1 MREFGSRNLA
11 SVWNELPHIRY
22 GDTAQRSH
30 HRYFKENVGLVLP
43 AVASTGPPNHQ
54 AAGYYAQGD
63 AVHDGGNWIP
73 SLALRQLVG
82 PTERKCGEKSKKGPG
97 LRDCKSGAPKGIRAM
112 DVPDQGGC
120 YSCGGDVIKL
130 KNGNCDLYE

>member
-1 MREFGSRNLA
+1 VQVRRYLA

-43 AVASTGPPNHQ
+43 AVAPTGPPNHQ
-54 AAGYYAQGD
+54 AAGYYAEGD

-73 SLALRQLVG
+73 SLALHQLVG
-82 PTERKCGEKSKKGPG
+82 PTERKCGEKGKRGPG
-97 LRDCKSGAPKGIRAM
+97 LRDCKSGAPNRIRGRWM
-112 DVPDQGGC
+112 YPINGMLFVWRRRHQ
-120 YSCGGDVIKL
+120 IK
-130 KNGNCDLYE
+130 KR